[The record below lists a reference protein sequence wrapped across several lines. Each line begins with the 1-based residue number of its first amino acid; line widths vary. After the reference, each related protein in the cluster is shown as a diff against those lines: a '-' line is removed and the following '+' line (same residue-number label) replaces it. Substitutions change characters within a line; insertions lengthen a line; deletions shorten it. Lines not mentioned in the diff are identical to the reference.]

1 MLLSGLI
8 EKVGNQILLDIF
20 DTEFAVICFNVRVHL
35 HVILCFITSIYCMC
49 VCIYKCFLTL

>member
-1 MLLSGLI
+1 MLLSGVI

-35 HVILCFITSIYCMC
+35 HVILCFITSIYCM
-49 VCIYKCFLTL
+49 